1 MRKNN
6 QDLTITRLV
15 VMDYIGG
22 IKEGWKRSWVAG
34 AVSFLEIYIW
44 IGIIWPTDHFFYDE
58 TTQSYSPVLML
69 GYGVMVF
76 LMFLGFLISRMYPG
90 QLEMTLH
97 LCPLTET
104 EKRQYVETGYR
115 VRIALPMLLYI
126 LAGIF
131 WQIFGII
138 PLFCSVA
145 TGIWFF
151 LYLACVNIYCL
162 PETAGRGT
170 ESQYPIKWLG
180 AFQVATQILSI
191 GEIGV
196 LSHLMVEYS
205 GDIPDKVFCLI
216 PAFIQNLLYVIM
228 REKIYPSIME
238 RAVCYENNH

>member
-15 VMDYIGG
+15 ILDYIGG
-22 IKEGWKRSWVAG
+22 IKEGWKKSQMAG
-34 AVSFLEIYIW
+34 AFSYLGIYIW
-44 IGIIWPTDHFFYDE
+44 MSAIWSEDVSFYDE
-58 TTQSYSPVLML
+58 TAQSYSPVLW
-69 GYGVMVF
+69 GYWVVV
-76 LMFLGFLISRMYPG
+76 LLIFLGFLISRMYPG
-90 QLEMTLH
+90 QLEKTLH

-104 EKRQYVETGYR
+104 EKKQYVETGYR

-138 PLFCSVA
+138 PLFCNVA

-162 PETAGRGT
+162 PENAGSGTAF
-170 ESQYPIKWLG
+170 QYPIKWLG
-180 AFQVATQILSI
+180 AFQVATQILSM
-191 GEIGV
+191 GEVVV
-196 LSHLMVEYS
+196 LSHLMAEYS
-205 GDIPDKVFCLI
+205 GDMPDKVFCLI
-216 PAFIQNLLYVIM
+216 HAFIQNLLYVIM